1 MLSGHNSHQVGLDAD
16 IWLTQMPDRTLS
28 GEEREFMS
36 AVNMVREDRLD
47 IDPQVWTPE
56 RTELIRTAA
65 EDPNVERIFVNAA
78 SRKHYAA
85 THGRTGIGSPRCGHG
100 RDTIITSTSVFTA
113 RPIVRNASRNRR
125 RSRAMVA
132 GMNSTTL
139 GDRPPKMSKL
149 DLREAAVRRLQG
161 GIAASPRDI
170 GSGDGTRFCRGASGG
185 AISRHRT
192 GYSREDEGA
201 RDFHCARPKSLSG
214 HFRPDYKVF

>member
-28 GEEREFMS
+28 GEEAEFMS

-85 THGRTGIGSPRCGHG
+85 T
-100 RDTIITSTSVFTA
+100 
-113 RPIVRNASRNRR
+113 
-125 RSRAMVA
+125 
-132 GMNSTTL
+132 MNSTTL

-192 GYSREDEGA
+192 GYSREDEGVRA
-201 RDFHCARPKSLSG
+201 DPF
-214 HFRPDYKVF
+214 PDQLHLPSEQTDWGNMVR